1 MTTKITPNGIVLLI
15 EHEGKTYHG
24 YVQNDFDRFKTYG
37 NYDLSTDTLILFDED
52 FNKLSFSKENTK
64 ETCDLYDQIE
74 ELIEK
79 FVIREEDQDEDD
91 EESDRINRTNTL

>member
-15 EHEGKTYHG
+15 EHEDKTYHG
-24 YVQNDFDRFKTYG
+24 YLQNNFERFKTYG

-52 FNKLSFSKENTK
+52 FNKVSFDDPN
-64 ETCDLYDQIE
+64 TCDLYDKIE

-79 FVIREEDQDEDD
+79 FVIREEDD
-91 EESDRINRTNTL
+91 EESDIINTL

>member
-24 YVQNDFDRFKTYG
+24 YLQNDFDRFKTYG

-52 FNKLSFSKENTK
+52 FNKISFENTD
-64 ETCDLYDQIE
+64 TCDLYDKIE

-79 FVIREEDQDEDD
+79 FVIREEDEDEDD
-91 EESDRINRTNTL
+91 EESDRINRINTL